1 MNLPY
6 NKVITALRLAAARI
20 ETDPSY
26 SWTSSESCNMGIL
39 VQEALGLD
47 KKKVISTM
55 NEGWSTHVV
64 HAVRDSVESENEGT
78 WERRCCM
85 VCQLTGEPVYLLI
98 KQLVAI
104 GFDRKDLK
112 TIESLSNPMIWE
124 RMKAKGI
131 TLKDWQSPC
140 DVREQRPYVAAYM
153 RELALVYA
161 ERQAA
166 QMAAAPI
173 AKTSATPANNGGA
186 ASLSQPATPLP
197 PARPR
202 RAATSG
208 K

>member
-26 SWTSSESCNMGIL
+26 LWTSNGSCNMGIL

-47 KKKVISTM
+47 KEKVISTM
-55 NEGWSTHVV
+55 HEGLLTPG
-64 HAVRDSVESENEGT
+64 VRDFVRSENEGP
-78 WERRCCM
+78 WERRSCM

-131 TLKDWQSPC
+131 TLKDWQDPC
-140 DVREQRPYVAAYM
+140 HVRDERPYVAAYM